1 MQKNTESSLGE
12 PGILFIEGG
21 GPSIEVLVGG
31 GGPSSTLRDER
42 LVVGLRAGLVLYLL
56 SVLGGRTG
64 FTGEAGLGG
73 GGGGGSGTEG
83 GVGTG
88 AVGGGQ

>member
-64 FTGEAGLGG
+64 FTGEVGL

-88 AVGGGQ
+88 AEGGGQ